1 MIDSPTVERNGRRH
15 IYALSSIRTLQHCIF
30 FVSNLVS
37 ILHISIV
44 PIPFTSLFFP
54 STFYPLY
61 PHIHGYIG
69 RERKKKKII
78 HFPTGEI
85 NRDPRALRRRSLLF
99 YLLPPS
105 LPSPDE
111 SVEKFVSPLLFPRD
125 SIQKRGGG
133 DAHPVSHDERIMNVL
148 CANIFSTLPINVTA
162 NRQCNYAFQ
171 LMKQSPPRPCYLSS
185 RCCISSRDGDDIGG
199 KEEGRAKCASVH
211 EAA

>member
-69 RERKKKKII
+69 RERKKKKKLFIFQPAKSI
-78 HFPTGEI
+78 AIPEPSVDEVCFSTFSPL
-85 NRDPRALRRRSLLF
+85 PSLLRMKASRNSYPHSSF
-99 YLLPPS
+99 
-105 LPSPDE
+105 
-111 SVEKFVSPLLFPRD
+111 
-125 SIQKRGGG
+125 
-133 DAHPVSHDERIMNVL
+133 H
-148 CANIFSTLPINVTA
+148 VTPFKSA
-162 NRQCNYAFQ
+162 EEEMPTQCRMTNE
-171 LMKQSPPRPCYLSS
+171 L
-185 RCCISSRDGDDIGG
+185 
-199 KEEGRAKCASVH
+199 
-211 EAA
+211 